1 MWGYHIMKTCSKST
15 INAILTHKEYFDQ
28 KLIDIVQELR
38 DENKKLVSSLDL
50 KQTQIKHL
58 NHTIISLKTK
68 NEIILSENHNLKLA
82 KKQSDITVEEIKKE
96 LERIQQELNRL
107 YIENEKA
114 LEEVK
119 KQKKTQDDLI
129 KKISK
134 LERANST
141 NSNMPSSMDILSH
154 TIPKERKS
162 CNSRIKSN
170 RNRGG
175 QKGHKA
181 HLSQTSAKVDE
192 IKKVYVKK
200 APVGAEAVRDE
211 NGKVLYYRTQEIDIT
226 IQSKTI
232 ETRYYISEKGREIT
246 KEEKQKY
253 KINPVTYSTHFKSI
267 MIYLNQRGTIP
278 YERLSE
284 IIEEISNKEIKI
296 QPSTMVKWSNE
307 FTKKSEERAKEI
319 LKNIIN
325 EKIVNVD
332 ETGVKIDG
340 KQNWLHGITNKTGT
354 YFVVTKKRNDK
365 EKGPI
370 GLLSDYNNILVHDH
384 FKSYYTLN
392 KCRHSECNAHIER
405 YLQEGIDFEKSKACE
420 EVKEIL
426 QKSLRRKHE
435 LIEQEIYEM
444 DKSEI
449 ETIKTSLLKIM
460 ETELERY
467 SKANP
472 EISKKLEANYIKLF
486 RRMREYIEEHLL
498 FLRDFDVPYTNNA
511 AEKCCRKVK
520 TKKNISYQFM
530 SKAGADNYARVMTI
544 IETARLNKEN
554 VLSTIENIMK

>member
-1 MWGYHIMKTCSKST
+1 MKTCSKST

-38 DENKKLVSSLDL
+38 DENKKLVNSLNI

-58 NHTIISLKTK
+58 NHTITGLKTK
-68 NEIILSENHNLKLA
+68 NEIILSENHELKLA
-82 KKQSDITVEEIKKE
+82 KKESDITAEEIKKE
-96 LERIQQELNRL
+96 LERMQQELNRL

-114 LEEVK
+114 IEEVK
-119 KQKKTQDDLI
+119 KQKKIQDDLI

-162 CNSRIKSN
+162 CNSRIKSD

-181 HLSQTSAKVDE
+181 HLSQTRAKVDE

-232 ETRYYISEKGREIT
+232 ETRYYISERGREIT
-246 KEEKQKY
+246 KEEKKKY

-296 QPSTMVKWSNE
+296 QPSTIVKWSNE
-307 FTKKSEERAKEI
+307 FNEKSEERAKEI
-319 LKNIIN
+319 LKNIIS

-340 KQNWLHGITNKTGT
+340 KQNWIHGITNKTGT

-405 YLQEGIDFEKSKACE
+405 YLQEGIDFEKSKACK

-426 QKSLRRKHE
+426 QKSLQKKHE
-435 LIEQEIYEM
+435 LIEQGTYEM

-449 ETIKTSLLKIM
+449 ETVKSSLLKIM

-467 SKANP
+467 GKANP

-530 SKAGADNYARVMTI
+530 SKAGADNYARAMTI

>member
-1 MWGYHIMKTCSKST
+1 MKTCSKST

-38 DENKKLVSSLDL
+38 DENKKLVNSLDL

-68 NEIILSENHNLKLA
+68 NEIILSENHELKLA
-82 KKQSDITVEEIKKE
+82 KKESDITAEEIKKE
-96 LERIQQELNRL
+96 LERMQQELNRL

-119 KQKKTQDDLI
+119 KQKKIQDDLI

-154 TIPKERKS
+154 TIPKERKKI
-162 CNSRIKSN
+162 NSRIKSD

-181 HLSQTSAKVDE
+181 HLSQTRAKVDE

-296 QPSTMVKWSNE
+296 QPSTIVKWSNE

-319 LKNIIN
+319 LKNIIS

-426 QKSLRRKHE
+426 QKSLRKKHE
-435 LIEQEIYEM
+435 LIEQGTYEM

-449 ETIKTSLLKIM
+449 ETVKSTLLKIM

-530 SKAGADNYARVMTI
+530 SKAGADNYARAMTI

>member
-1 MWGYHIMKTCSKST
+1 MKTCSKST

-38 DENKKLVSSLDL
+38 DENKKLVNSLNI

-58 NHTIISLKTK
+58 NHTITGLKTK
-68 NEIILSENHNLKLA
+68 NEIILSENHELKLA
-82 KKQSDITVEEIKKE
+82 KKESDITAEEIKKE
-96 LERIQQELNRL
+96 LERMQQELNRL

-162 CNSRIKSN
+162 CNSRIKSD

-181 HLSQTSAKVDE
+181 HLSQTRAKVDE

-232 ETRYYISEKGREIT
+232 ETRYYISERGREIT
-246 KEEKQKY
+246 KEEKKKY

-296 QPSTMVKWSNE
+296 QPSTIVKWSNE
-307 FTKKSEERAKEI
+307 FNEKSEERAKEI
-319 LKNIIN
+319 LKNIIS

-340 KQNWLHGITNKTGT
+340 KQNWIHGITNKTGT

-405 YLQEGIDFEKSKACE
+405 YLQEGIDFEKSKACK

-426 QKSLRRKHE
+426 QKSLQKKHE
-435 LIEQEIYEM
+435 LIEQGTYEM

-449 ETIKTSLLKIM
+449 ETVKSSLLKIM

-467 SKANP
+467 GKANP

-530 SKAGADNYARVMTI
+530 SKAGADNYARAMTI

>member
-1 MWGYHIMKTCSKST
+1 MKTCSKST

-38 DENKKLVSSLDL
+38 DENKKLVNSLDL

-68 NEIILSENHNLKLA
+68 NEIILSENHELKLA
-82 KKQSDITVEEIKKE
+82 KKESDITAEEIKKE
-96 LERIQQELNRL
+96 LERMQQELNRL

-119 KQKKTQDDLI
+119 KQKKIQDDLI

-154 TIPKERKS
+154 TIPKERKKI
-162 CNSRIKSN
+162 NSRIKSD

-181 HLSQTSAKVDE
+181 HLSQTRAKVDE

-296 QPSTMVKWSNE
+296 QPSTIVKWSNE
-307 FTKKSEERAKEI
+307 FNEKSEERAKEI
-319 LKNIIN
+319 LKNIIS

-354 YFVVTKKRNDK
+354 YFVVTKKRNDN
-365 EKGPI
+365 ETGPI

-426 QKSLRRKHE
+426 QKSLRKKHE
-435 LIEQEIYEM
+435 LIEQGTYEM

-449 ETIKTSLLKIM
+449 ETVKSTLLKIM

-472 EISKKLEANYIKLF
+472 EISKKFEANYIKLF

-530 SKAGADNYARVMTI
+530 SKAGADNYARAMTI

>member
-1 MWGYHIMKTCSKST
+1 MKTCSKST

-38 DENKKLVSSLDL
+38 DENKKLVNSLDL

-68 NEIILSENHNLKLA
+68 NEIILSENHELKLA
-82 KKQSDITVEEIKKE
+82 KKESDITAEEIKKE
-96 LERIQQELNRL
+96 LERMQQELNRL

-119 KQKKTQDDLI
+119 KQKKIQDDLI

-154 TIPKERKS
+154 TIPKERKKI
-162 CNSRIKSN
+162 NSRIKSD

-181 HLSQTSAKVDE
+181 HLSQTRAKVDE

-296 QPSTMVKWSNE
+296 QPSTIVKWSNE

-319 LKNIIN
+319 LKNIIS

-332 ETGVKIDG
+332 ETGVKING

-426 QKSLRRKHE
+426 QKSLRKKHE
-435 LIEQEIYEM
+435 LIEQGTYEM

-449 ETIKTSLLKIM
+449 ETVKSTLLKIM

-530 SKAGADNYARVMTI
+530 SKAGADNYARAMTI

-554 VLSTIENIMK
+554 VLTTIENIMK

>member
-1 MWGYHIMKTCSKST
+1 MKTCSKST

-38 DENKKLVSSLDL
+38 DENKKLVNSLDL

-68 NEIILSENHNLKLA
+68 NEIILSENHELKLA
-82 KKQSDITVEEIKKE
+82 KKESDITAEEIKKE
-96 LERIQQELNRL
+96 LERMQQELNRL

-114 LEEVK
+114 IEEVK
-119 KQKKTQDDLI
+119 KQKKIQDDLI

-154 TIPKERKS
+154 TIPKERKKI
-162 CNSRIKSN
+162 NSRIKSD

-181 HLSQTSAKVDE
+181 HLSQTRAKVDE

-296 QPSTMVKWSNE
+296 QPSTIVKWSNE
-307 FTKKSEERAKEI
+307 FNEKSEERAKEI
-319 LKNIIN
+319 LKNIIS

-426 QKSLRRKHE
+426 QKSLRKKHE
-435 LIEQEIYEM
+435 LIEQGTYEM

-449 ETIKTSLLKIM
+449 ETVKSTLLKIM

-530 SKAGADNYARVMTI
+530 SKAGADNYARAMTI

>member
-1 MWGYHIMKTCSKST
+1 MKTCSKST

-38 DENKKLVSSLDL
+38 DENKKLVNSLNI

-58 NHTIISLKTK
+58 NHTITGLKTK
-68 NEIILSENHNLKLA
+68 NEIILSENHELKLA
-82 KKQSDITVEEIKKE
+82 KKESDITAEEIKKE
-96 LERIQQELNRL
+96 LERMQQELNRL

-114 LEEVK
+114 IEEVK
-119 KQKKTQDDLI
+119 KQKKIQDDLI

-162 CNSRIKSN
+162 CNSRIKSD

-181 HLSQTSAKVDE
+181 HLSQTRAKVDE

-232 ETRYYISEKGREIT
+232 ETRYYISERGREIT
-246 KEEKQKY
+246 KEEKKKY

-296 QPSTMVKWSNE
+296 QPSTIVKWSNE
-307 FTKKSEERAKEI
+307 FNEKSEERAKEI
-319 LKNIIN
+319 LKNIIS

-340 KQNWLHGITNKTGT
+340 KQNWIHGITNKTGT

-426 QKSLRRKHE
+426 QKSLQKKHE
-435 LIEQEIYEM
+435 LIEQGTYEM

-449 ETIKTSLLKIM
+449 ETVKSSLLKIM

-467 SKANP
+467 GKANP

-530 SKAGADNYARVMTI
+530 SKAGADNYARAMTI